1 MPGGGEFQTLETVK
15 HFLGEIVQINLSD
28 HHIKEGSR
36 EMDKK

>member
-1 MPGGGEFQTLETVK
+1 MPGGGGAPNIGNSKT
-15 HFLGEIVQINLSD
+15 FLGEIVQINLSD